1 MRLRLEPRT
10 QVSRSLSVATTLGA
24 LVFALVLSGLILA
37 LVGGDPIRSYLHI
50 LNAAF
55 GSIGVLSDTL
65 VKATPLTDTFAQEAH
80 ALGAG
85 AARAAARSDRVRL
98 AEALITSARVQVAD
112 LTLRAEADVVAPRV
126 DRARRGLRS
135 WFSSTGRCGATGGM
149 LSSSCRRTSRGRR

>member
-24 LVFALVLSGLILA
+24 LVFTLVLSGLILA

-65 VKATPLTDTFAQEAH
+65 VKATPLT
-80 ALGAG
+80 G
-85 AARAAARSDRVRL
+85 RSRRKPMPLAPARL
-98 AEALITSARVQVAD
+98 APPPGVTVCDFAEVLDHFGRVVQVAD

-126 DRARRGLRS
+126 DRAAPPGPRS
-135 WFSSTGRCGATGGM
+135 G
-149 LSSSCRRTSRGRR
+149 